1 MWPRHV
7 WEVQLRC
14 VASEEHDL
22 DGRRIV
28 FVEFSPSGGLF
39 QFALQLGTAMAAAG
53 HDVHLV
59 TGRTPELA
67 AQRSGL
73 RVHTVLPTWHPGDR
87 KAPAGGVLRLARRA
101 VRALRL
107 FAAWLIVIPRLVSLH
122 PDVVLWSGWR
132 FGMDAAFVVLSD
144 LVLPRSVLG
153 IVAHEPVPSNV
164 QDTRVGKSG
173 PAFDA
178 LLTAAWRRMDVT
190 FVLGERSREVLLRT
204 WRPGGP
210 VIVIPHGDMSALRRS
225 EVVRA
230 VDATDPVVLF
240 FGTWTSYKGIE
251 VLLEAFA
258 VVRRRVPG
266 ARLILAGAVSGDV
279 DLRALLRKA
288 EEVGGVDARPGY
300 VSADEVEELL
310 ATTRVVVT
318 PYLRASQSGVAHLAH
333 TFGRPV
339 VATDVGDVSSVVR
352 DGLTGLLVPPGRSGE
367 LADGIVALLDDPA
380 LARRL
385 GDAGRRLLAE
395 TSSWHQVAQCVNDGL
410 NQVLPPA
417 GSSASPPRRVD
428 R

>member
-1 MWPRHV
+1 M
-7 WEVQLRC
+7 
-14 VASEEHDL
+14 S
-22 DGRRIV
+22 GRRIV

-59 TGRTPELA
+59 TGRRPELA
-67 AQRSGL
+67 PQGSGL
-73 RVHTVLPTWHPGDR
+73 QMHAVLPTWHPGDR
-87 KAPAGGVLRLARRA
+87 EAPARGALRLVRRA

-107 FAAWLIVIPRLVSLH
+107 LAAWLIVVPRLVLLH

-132 FGMDAAFVVLSD
+132 FGMDAAFVLLSD

-153 IVAHEPVPSNV
+153 IVAHEPVPSDV

-178 LLTAAWRRMDVT
+178 LLTAAWRRMDVA
-190 FVLGERSREVLLRT
+190 FVLGERSRETLLQT

-210 VIVIPHGDMSALRRS
+210 VIVIPHGDESALRRS

-230 VDATDPVVLF
+230 VDTTDPVVLF
-240 FGTWTSYKGIE
+240 FGTWTSYKGID
-251 VLLEAFA
+251 VLLDAFA
-258 VVRRRVPG
+258 VVRRRVPD

-279 DLRALLRKA
+279 DLRTLLRKA
-288 EEVGGVDARPGY
+288 EEVGGVDPRPGY
-300 VSADEVEELL
+300 VAADQVEDLL
-310 ATTRVVVT
+310 AAARVVVI
-318 PYLRASQSGVAHLAH
+318 PYLRASQSGVAHLAY

-352 DGLTGLLVPPGRSGE
+352 DGQTGLLVPPGRSRE
-367 LADGIVALLDDPA
+367 LADGIVALLEDSA

-385 GDAGRRLLAE
+385 GDAGRSLLAE
-395 TSSWHQVAQCVNDGL
+395 TSSWHRVAQCVNDGL

-417 GSSASPPRRVD
+417 GASARPD
-428 R
+428 AAA